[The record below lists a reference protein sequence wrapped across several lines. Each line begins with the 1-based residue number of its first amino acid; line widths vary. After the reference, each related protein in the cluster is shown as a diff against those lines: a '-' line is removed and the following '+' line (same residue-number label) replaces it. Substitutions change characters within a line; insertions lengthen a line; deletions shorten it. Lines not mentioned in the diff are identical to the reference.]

1 MTDLL
6 WPGDERAGDHLTDA
20 AYLRAMVSVETAWLE
35 ALVAAGVAPAAAV
48 ADLAG
53 LAGLVSDEDA
63 AGVALDAE
71 ASGNPVVPLVA
82 LLRELLGGSTD
93 ASRWLHRGLTSQDV
107 VDTAL
112 MLGARDAVAA
122 VRADLRG
129 QVRALADLALAH
141 RHTPM
146 VARTLTQYAVPTT
159 FGFKVAQWLTGVLD
173 AHDDLTALVFPV
185 QVGGA
190 AGTMAAAVELAGAS
204 PNPVPVATDLTV
216 DLATRLGL
224 TPSTP
229 WHTTRTT
236 ITRLGD
242 AAVRCTDAWG
252 RLANDVLT
260 LSRPEIGELS
270 EGAGGGSSTMPHK
283 ANPVLSVQVRRA
295 ALAAPQLAA
304 TLHLAAAES
313 VDERADGAWHTE
325 WATLRTLLR
334 RTLVAGSQTSELL
347 AGLKVHADRM
357 ATRLAGA
364 RDDVRAEQR
373 SMSELAGTR
382 ADGDYL
388 GAADALLEAPLAR
401 AAGVLAEEAR

>member
-6 WPGDERAGDHLTDA
+6 WPGDQRAGEHLTDA
-20 AYLRAMVSVETAWLE
+20 AYLRAMIAVETAWLE
-35 ALVAAGVAPAAAV
+35 ALVAAGIAPASAGD
-48 ADLAG
+48 DLSD

-63 AGVALDAE
+63 AEIALSAE

-82 LLRELLGGSTD
+82 LLRELVGGSPD
-93 ASRWLHRGLTSQDV
+93 AARWLHRGLTSQDV

-112 MLGARDAVAA
+112 MIGARDAVGA
-122 VRADLRG
+122 VHVELRG
-129 QVRALADLALAH
+129 QIRALAELVEVH
-141 RHTPM
+141 RQTPM
-146 VARTLTQYAVPTT
+146 AARTLTQYAVPTT
-159 FGFKVAQWLTGVLD
+159 FGLKAAQWLTGVLD
-173 AHDDLTALVFPV
+173 AYDDLTALVFPV

-190 AGTMAAAVELAGAS
+190 AGTMAAAVELAGTSAD
-204 PNPVPVATDLTV
+204 PIQLVTDLTV

-224 TPSTP
+224 TASTP
-229 WHTTRTT
+229 WHTTRST

-242 AAVRCTDAWG
+242 TAVRCTDAWG

-270 EGAGGGSSTMPHK
+270 EGEGGGSSTMPHK

-295 ALAAPQLAA
+295 ALAAPQLSA

-313 VDERADGAWHTE
+313 LDERADGAWHTE

-334 RTLVAGSQTSELL
+334 RTVVAGSQTSDLL

-357 ATRLAGA
+357 ATRLSDA
-364 RDDVRAEQR
+364 RDEVRAEQR
-373 SMSELAGTR
+373 NMADLAGTP
-382 ADGDYL
+382 AGGDYV
-388 GAADALLEAPLAR
+388 GAADAFLEAPLAR
-401 AAGVLAEEAR
+401 AAGVLAKGPR